1 MFTKYTESHLTHE
14 FSHKAL
20 ESSREL
26 LVVLGSTSQLATSSR
41 GNLLCREE
49 EEEGKGDLCVI
60 SPLRL
65 CNGMMSA
72 AGLLESFA
80 AAAAWK
86 ILSNVVCEP
95 PGLGIDTILRRSQP
109 TQAARA
115 CSRTSMP
122 LYHQVR
128 HSDIFPDIHQ
138 SICAS

>member
-1 MFTKYTESHLTHE
+1 MFTKYTVSHLTHE

-72 AGLLESFA
+72 LLALLLESF
-80 AAAAWK
+80 AWK

-95 PGLGIDTILRRSQP
+95 PGLGIDTILRR
-109 TQAARA
+109 A
-115 CSRTSMP
+115 CSRTFMP
-122 LYHQVR
+122 FYHQVR
-128 HSDIFPDIHQ
+128 HSDIFPDIQQ

>member
-26 LVVLGSTSQLATSSR
+26 LVVLGSSYRSR
-41 GNLLCREE
+41 GIFYAERRRR
-49 EEEGKGDLCVI
+49 GKGDLCVI

-80 AAAAWK
+80 AVTYAAWK

-109 TQAARA
+109 AARA
-115 CSRTSMP
+115 CSCTFMP
-122 LYHQVR
+122 FYHQVC
-128 HSDIFPDIHQ
+128 HSDIFPDIH
-138 SICAS
+138 

>member
-26 LVVLGSTSQLATSSR
+26 LVVLGSTSQLATSR

-65 CNGMMSA
+65 CKGMMSA
-72 AGLLESFA
+72 AGLLESF

-95 PGLGIDTILRRSQP
+95 PGLGIDTILR
-109 TQAARA
+109 
-115 CSRTSMP
+115 
-122 LYHQVR
+122 
-128 HSDIFPDIHQ
+128 
-138 SICAS
+138 

>member
-26 LVVLGSTSQLATSSR
+26 LVVLGSSYRSR
-41 GNLLCREE
+41 GIFYAERRRR
-49 EEEGKGDLCVI
+49 GKGDLCVI

-80 AAAAWK
+80 AAAWK

-109 TQAARA
+109 TRAARA
-115 CSRTSMP
+115 CSRTFMP

>member
-1 MFTKYTESHLTHE
+1 M
-14 FSHKAL
+14 
-20 ESSREL
+20 
-26 LVVLGSTSQLATSSR
+26 
-41 GNLLCREE
+41 
-49 EEEGKGDLCVI
+49 I

-80 AAAAWK
+80 AVTYAAWK

-109 TQAARA
+109 AARA
-115 CSRTSMP
+115 CSCTFMP
-122 LYHQVR
+122 FYHQVC

>member
-26 LVVLGSTSQLATSSR
+26 LVVLGSSYRSR

-80 AAAAWK
+80 AVTYAAWK

-109 TQAARA
+109 TRAARA
-115 CSRTSMP
+115 CSRTFMP